1 MERRAGLVGA
11 GAVGLL
17 VVALAAALAVA
28 APGGAASRPTLTPT
42 PFGPGPHPPGVPDL
56 SGLEPTP
63 AATHDLAPALP
74 EREKA
79 MAVVRRADGR
89 REAFFM
95 PPDRVEAF
103 VRDLDPADCLLTL
116 IPPASMTRAPPPHPT
131 AVPGTRA
138 GEATGV
144 PPAPT
149 RASPPP
155 PVPAPASDRPAAAV
169 KPPHDWQ
176 RVNLSVATELGV
188 QLSVLGLTV
197 STQAG
202 AGEDTRPVPPT
213 PPLPDVPAELNYLV
227 AFVAFTAP
235 GADPAALVVPDPA
248 RLFGTDSLGG
258 RYPVAYVEL
267 ARHPGVTVGAV
278 TFRGAQQRAKTF
290 GLRAE
295 AVRLGP
301 DGAPVATLHGPW
313 EVGLVEQLSE
323 RPRGGSNITMP
334 GWPVQAP
341 GLTVRVECCAS
352 GTTGQP
358 WAFAI
363 ERPGAPPHDVYA
375 VADTRT
381 GAVGTLS
388 PAAGACVFHWL
399 HATPVAAAAVTPP
412 VPGAAPPPPT
422 PGPRATSTPAGANC
436 AALAVTT
443 PAPTLSPAPRF
454 PTPPAALTAAALPPP
469 PPRPPPTPYP
479 TPATV
484 LAPAFTRQQALDAVR
499 EQPRGA
505 GRLTYRRV
513 AGKEVK
519 LTTWGEWE
527 QAAEEGAVVAG
538 RDPAVP
544 IWVVVVRGEVVVS
557 TLVGTDVSPWGGV
570 LLDPR
575 TGAPLAGFARPD
587 GPWRARWDRLPD
599 RDPARR

>member
-1 MERRAGLVGA
+1 MARRAAVVGA
-11 GAVGLL
+11 GAVALL

-28 APGGAASRPTLTPT
+28 APGGAASRPTPT

-74 EREKA
+74 EPEKA

-89 REAFFM
+89 REAYFM

-103 VRDLDPADCLLTL
+103 VRDLEPADSLLTL

-131 AVPGTRA
+131 TVPGA
-138 GEATGV
+138 GAG
-144 PPAPT
+144 PPAPMPT
-149 RASPPP
+149 
-155 PVPAPASDRPAAAV
+155 PAPGRPAAAV
-169 KPPHDWQ
+169 KPPHDW
-176 RVNLSVATELGV
+176 RRADPAVATELGV

-202 AGEDTRPVPPT
+202 AGETSMPVPPT

-248 RLFGTDSLGG
+248 RLLGTDSLGG

-267 ARHPGVTVGAV
+267 ARRPGVTLAAV

-295 AVRLGP
+295 SVRLGP
-301 DGAPVATLHGPW
+301 DGATAVTLHGPW
-313 EVGLVEQLSE
+313 EVGLAEQLSE
-323 RPRGGSNITMP
+323 RPRGGSNTTMP
-334 GWPVQAP
+334 GAPLRAP
-341 GLTVRVECCAS
+341 GLTVRAECCAG

-363 ERPGAPPHDVYA
+363 ERPAAPPDDVYA

-399 HATPVAAAAVTPP
+399 HATPAAAAVTPP
-412 VPGAAPPPPT
+412 LPGAGPPPPTPT
-422 PGPRATSTPAGANC
+422 PGPRATSTPAGASC

-443 PAPTLSPAPRF
+443 PAPTPSSSAHRF
-454 PTPPAALTAAALPPP
+454 PTPPAALTAAALPSST
-469 PPRPPPTPYP
+469 PRPPPTPYP
-479 TPATV
+479 TPVTV
-484 LAPAFTRQQALDAVR
+484 PAPAFTRQQALDAVR
-499 EQPRGA
+499 EQPQGA
-505 GRLTYRRV
+505 GRLAFRRV
-513 AGKEVK
+513 AGKEAK
-519 LTTWGEWE
+519 LTTWGEWG
-527 QAAEEGAVVAG
+527 QAVDEGNEVAG
-538 RDPAVP
+538 PDHAAPL
-544 IWVVVVRGEVVVS
+544 WVVVVRGEIAVS
-557 TLVGTDVSPWGGV
+557 TLVGRNLYPWGGL

-575 TGAPLAGFARPD
+575 TGAPLGSFARPD
-587 GPWRARWDRLPD
+587 GPWRASWGRLPD
-599 RDPARR
+599 RDPART